1 MKLLGNVKQFIHW
14 HDSFKF
20 IKKMANLTS
29 RVDKD
34 YKQRRTLDDTDTPTV
49 TFAGDPKAG
58 MGTASV
64 PPT

>member
-1 MKLLGNVKQFIHW
+1 
-14 HDSFKF
+14 
-20 IKKMANLTS
+20 MANLTS

-34 YKQRRTLDDTDTPTV
+34 YKQRRTLDDADTPTV